1 LDCWYSDKQPIQPCA
16 KLVGVSWWS
25 TVRSVGDALGIK
37 KRPVESVGCTLGQS
51 VFTETK
57 RSAQIVNIMRRSRP
71 LQPATIVR
79 LKPLFPNLDIENVK
93 VRTLCRLPSNRFR
106 ETGTIYAMTF
116 GYTIYWRDE
125 LDESEPDDL
134 VKLIHELVHVDQVRR
149 NGSESAFACEYG
161 RGYIAGGGTLPAYI
175 TDVTDYHRNPLE
187 AEAYNFDS
195 QFRDADGRAVASRL
209 PPG

>member
-1 LDCWYSDKQPIQPCA
+1 M
-16 KLVGVSWWS
+16 
-25 TVRSVGDALGIK
+25 
-37 KRPVESVGCTLGQS
+37 LGQS
-51 VFTETK
+51 VFTEAK
-57 RSAQIVNIMRRSRP
+57 RSPQILNIMRRSRP
-71 LQPATIVR
+71 LQSTTIER
-79 LKPLFPNLDIENVK
+79 LKPLFPDLDIENVK
-93 VRTLCRLPSNRFR
+93 VRTRCRLPSNHFR

-125 LDESEPDDL
+125 LDESKPDDL

-175 TDVTDYHRNPLE
+175 DDVTDYHRNPLE

-195 QFRDADGRAVASRL
+195 QFRDEAGRAVASRL
-209 PPG
+209 PAG